1 MITKISKIRRNSEIE
16 NKNLSLVAPSSKNL
30 AILLSGKIQVNI
42 LLISAHELL
51 E

>member
-1 MITKISKIRRNSEIE
+1 MITY
-16 NKNLSLVAPSSKNL
+16 LSLVAPSSKDL
-30 AILLSGKIQVNI
+30 AILLSGNIKVNI